1 MAERVCPWWMGYLL
15 ANPLRRLYQNPE
27 KILAPYIKSGMTV
40 LDLGPG
46 MGYFSL
52 PMARMGRML
61 GNGGSIVCVDLQ
73 EKMLKS
79 LSRRA
84 KRAGLSERIITRV
97 ASLESLNISDFD
109 GKIDFVL
116 AFAVIHE
123 IPDTE
128 RLFRELYQ
136 ATKTG
141 AQILIAEPSGHVT
154 YESFGKMLETAIN
167 VGFEQVSTPSIR
179 GSISVLLKK

>member
-1 MAERVCPWWMGYLL
+1 MAELVCPWWMGYLL

-27 KILAPYIKSGMTV
+27 KILAPYIKGGMTV

-61 GNGGSIVCVDLQ
+61 GDGGKIVCVDLQ

-79 LSRRA
+79 LFRRA

-97 ASLESLNISDFD
+97 ASPESLNIPDFD

-116 AFAVIHE
+116 AFAVVHE
-123 IPDTE
+123 IRAKE
-128 RLFRELYQ
+128 RLFIEIHR
-136 ATKTG
+136 AMKPG
-141 AQILIAEPSGHVT
+141 AQLLIAEPTGHVT
-154 YESFGKMLETAIN
+154 DESFKKMLETAIN
-167 VGFEQVSTPSIR
+167 IGFDKVSTPEIR
-179 GSISVLLKK
+179 GSISVVLKK